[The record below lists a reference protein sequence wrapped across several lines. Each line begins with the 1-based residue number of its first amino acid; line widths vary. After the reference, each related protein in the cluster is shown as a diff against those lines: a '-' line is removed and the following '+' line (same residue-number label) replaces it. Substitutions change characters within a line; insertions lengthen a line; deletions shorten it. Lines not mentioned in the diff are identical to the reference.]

1 MREYLLSPQPKEFD
15 MAILKNREMVEF
27 NPDNEAHLASIRKTL
42 ETGKLDPSFRFH
54 CDEPF
59 SSSVTQALYMMA
71 CKLMGMGEVMVSKT
85 KETCESRN
93 SMLEV
98 SGLYINGAVYGTRAG
113 NNVRSWPKGHVF
125 SQGDGRAF

>member
-1 MREYLLSPQPKEFD
+1 
-15 MAILKNREMVEF
+15 MVEF

-54 CDEPF
+54 YDEPF

-71 CKLMGMGEVMVSKT
+71 CKLMGIGEVVASKT
-85 KETCESRN
+85 KETHEESKN

-98 SGLYINGAVYGTRAG
+98 SGLYVNGAVYGTKFAS
-113 NNVRSWPKGHVF
+113 NVRSWPKGHVF